1 MYPDACI
8 LIPNTIFNTITLTS
22 NSNQM
27 KTVKI
32 IIVAVLAVVLGSNS
46 YAQMHDHSQMDMS
59 KTQMDAKMNMASTKT
74 ESIKVWGECE
84 TCQATIEKAAKVD
97 GVSKANWDKTTKLLT
112 LVYDP
117 SKVKS
122 DDIQKKIAA
131 VGYDTEKY
139 NADDKVYAKL
149 NACCKYVRKK

>member
-1 MYPDACI
+1 
-8 LIPNTIFNTITLTS
+8 
-22 NSNQM
+22 M

-32 IIVAVLAVVLGSNS
+32 IIVALLAIALGSNS
-46 YAQMHDHSQMDMS
+46 YAQTHDHSQMNMS
-59 KTQMDAKMNMASTKT
+59 KPKADAKLDMASTKT
-74 ESIKVWGECE
+74 GTIKVWGVCE
-84 TCQATIEKAAKVD
+84 TCQASIEKASKVD
-97 GVSKANWDKTTKLLT
+97 GVSKASWDKTTKLLT

-139 NADDKVYAKL
+139 KADDKVYAKL
-149 NACCKYVRKK
+149 NECCKYERKNNL

>member
-1 MYPDACI
+1 
-8 LIPNTIFNTITLTS
+8 
-22 NSNQM
+22 M

-32 IIVAVLAVVLGSNS
+32 IIVALLAVVLGSNS
-46 YAQMHDHSQMDMS
+46 YAQMHDHSKMDMS
-59 KTQMDAKMNMASTKT
+59 KNQTDTKMNMSSTKT
-74 ESIKVWGECE
+74 ETIKVLGECE
-84 TCQATIEKAAKVD
+84 TCQASIEKASKVD
-97 GVSKANWDKTTKLLT
+97 GVSKASWDKTTKLLT

-139 NADDKVYAKL
+139 KADDKAYAKL
-149 NACCKYVRKK
+149 YSCCKYERKK

>member
-1 MYPDACI
+1 MG
-8 LIPNTIFNTITLTS
+8 
-22 NSNQM
+22 
-27 KTVKI
+27 TVKI
-32 IIVAVLAVVLGSNS
+32 IIIVLLSVVLGTNS
-46 YAQMHDHSQMDMS
+46 YAQMHDHSKMDMS
-59 KTQMDAKMNMASTKT
+59 KKQMDTKMNMTSTKT
-74 ESIKVWGECE
+74 ETIKVWGECE
-84 TCQATIEKAAKVD
+84 TCKASIEKASKVD
-97 GVSKANWDKTTKLLT
+97 GVSKANWDKTTKLLP

-139 NADDKVYAKL
+139 KADDKVFAKL

>member
-1 MYPDACI
+1 
-8 LIPNTIFNTITLTS
+8 
-22 NSNQM
+22 M

-32 IIVAVLAVVLGSNS
+32 IIVALLAVVLGSNS
-46 YAQMHDHSQMDMS
+46 YAQMHDHSKMDMS
-59 KTQMDAKMNMASTKT
+59 KTNSKMDMTSAKT
-74 ESIKVWGECE
+74 ETIKVWGECE
-84 TCQATIEKAAKVD
+84 TCQASIEKASKVD
-97 GVSKANWDKTTKLLT
+97 GVSKASWDKTTKILT

-122 DDIQKKIAA
+122 DNIQKKIAA

-139 NADDKVYAKL
+139 KADDKVYAKL